1 MFWRFSGFK
10 SKKFKWDLLNLGHRV
25 SLCLWNTFWGK
36 LGLHCWT
43 VRGAVRRKRSNCLLG
58 TFRSLLFWLVN
69 SASNKWIQWWHLAV
83 GDIMPSSCGMMVYFK
98 QLCGVRMSDCYCEF
112 SYVLPLIL
120 SWAFSSHPVLSQ
132 HFWVLQSICLCK
144 QKNQSFFP
152 CLLYDTCMKGNRWNF
167 LWHELRE

>member
-10 SKKFKWDLLNLGHRV
+10 SKTFKWDLFNLGHRV

-43 VRGAVRRKRSNCLLG
+43 VLGAVRRKRSNCLLG
-58 TFRSLLFWLVN
+58 TFRSLLFWLIN
-69 SASNKWIQWWHLAV
+69 SARNKWIQWWLLAV
-83 GDIMPSSCGMMVYFK
+83 GDITPSSCGMMMYFQ

-112 SYVLPLIL
+112 SYVLLLIL

-132 HFWVLQSICLCK
+132 HFWKYCK
-144 QKNQSFFP
+144 VSAFANSKISLFSPVCFMIP
-152 CLLYDTCMKGNRWNF
+152 AWKETDGISSHMS
-167 LWHELRE
+167 